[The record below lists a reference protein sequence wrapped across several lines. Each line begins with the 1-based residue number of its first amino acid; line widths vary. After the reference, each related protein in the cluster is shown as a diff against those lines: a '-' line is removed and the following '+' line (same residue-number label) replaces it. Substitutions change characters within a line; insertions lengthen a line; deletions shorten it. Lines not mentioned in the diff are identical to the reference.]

1 MGVVSAV
8 LLLQVLT
15 VGPGTT
21 PTIGAALDR
30 ARAGDTV
37 RVSAGVYHEHGLRV
51 GRGITLLGPG
61 AAGGEAILD
70 GDGEAILVVVDS
82 GVTVRH
88 LVFRNVATSFV
99 DDRAALLLETA
110 TDCRIE
116 SNVFRDTFFGLY
128 AARAERCHITGNRF
142 DGPRRSQ
149 TQSGNAIHLWN
160 SRHMT
165 VEGNRATGHRDGI
178 YLEFA
183 RHSTVDRNES
193 AENIRYGLH
202 FMFSDSSSYTGN
214 HLRDNGAGVAV
225 MYTRSVVM
233 VDNRFE
239 HNWGAASYGLLLK
252 DITDARIEDNVFLSN
267 SVGIVAEGSNRLRV
281 TGNTFQRNG
290 SAIRVLANATDGQFR
305 RNTFLGN
312 TFDVVSNGRATP
324 SVFEENYWD
333 GYRGY
338 DLDRNGI
345 GDVPFRPVRLSA
357 VLVAEHAPATIL
369 LRSFFLDLL
378 DAAERVL
385 PILTPL
391 TLVDERPL
399 MRQPGA

>member
-1 MGVVSAV
+1 MGFVSAT
-8 LLLQVLT
+8 LLLQVLI
-15 VGPGTT
+15 VGPGAT
-21 PTIGAALDR
+21 PTIGAALER
-30 ARAGDTV
+30 ARPGDTI
-37 RVSAGVYHEHGLRV
+37 RVPAGIYHEHGLRV
-51 GRGITLLGPG
+51 GRGITLLGPESP
-61 AAGGEAILD
+61 GEEAVLD
-70 GDGEAILVVVDS
+70 GDGNAILTVTDS
-82 GVTVRH
+82 GVTVAH

-110 TDCRIE
+110 TECRIE
-116 SNVFRDTFFGLY
+116 NNVFRDTFFGLY
-128 AARAERCHITGNRF
+128 AARAERCRIAGNRF
-142 DGPRRSQ
+142 DGPHRSQ

-160 SRHMT
+160 TRHMM
-165 VEGNRATGHRDGI
+165 VEDNRATGHRDGV

-193 AENIRYGLH
+193 TGNLRYGLH

-214 HLRDNGAGVAV
+214 HLHDNGAGVAV
-225 MYTRSVVM
+225 MYTRSVM
-233 VDNRFE
+233 MMNNRFE

-305 RNTFLGN
+305 RNIFLGN

-324 SVFEENYWD
+324 SLFEENYWD

-369 LRSFFLDLL
+369 LRSFFLELL

-399 MRQPGA
+399 MRRPGA

>member
-1 MGVVSAV
+1 MGPVSAT
-8 LLLQVLT
+8 LLLQVLI
-15 VGPGTT
+15 VGQGAT
-21 PTIGAALDR
+21 PTIGAALER
-30 ARAGDTV
+30 GQPGDTI
-37 RVSAGVYHEHGLRV
+37 RVPAGVYHEHGLRV
-51 GRGITLLGPG
+51 GRGITLLGPESP
-61 AAGGEAILD
+61 GEEAVLDGEGNAILT
-70 GDGEAILVVVDS
+70 VVDS
-82 GVTVRH
+82 GVTVAH

-99 DDRAALLLETA
+99 DDRAALLLEAA

-116 SNVFRDTFFGLY
+116 NNVFRDTFFGLY
-128 AARAERCHITGNRF
+128 AARAERCRIGANRF
-142 DGPRRSQ
+142 DGPHRSQ

-165 VEGNRATGHRDGI
+165 VEDNQATGHRDGI

-183 RHSTVDRNES
+183 RHAVVDRNES
-193 AENIRYGLH
+193 TDNIRYGLH

-214 HLRDNGAGVAV
+214 RLRDNGAGVAV
-225 MYTRSVVM
+225 MYTRVVVM
-233 VDNRFE
+233 RDNRFE
-239 HNWGAASYGLLLK
+239 RNWGAASYGLLLK
-252 DITDARIEDNVFLSN
+252 DITDARIEDNLFLSN

-305 RNTFLGN
+305 HNTFLGN

-324 SVFEENYWD
+324 SLFEENYWD

-338 DLDRNGI
+338 DLDRNGV

-399 MRQPGA
+399 MRPPGA